1 MSAEIR
7 TYFAIS
13 HDGRMNFEEFDKV
26 DLTPT
31 AKRQFGDILRKNYKS
46 KFSYWHY
53 STDEVENWDYQEVLN
68 GLLDD
73 IIPFQE
79 QLKEIT
85 VRNGYDCDLV
95 AVISVDTN
103 LEEPTPAIILDKR
116 TIDFLAYMGAEF
128 EVDLYRHDSS
138 EDD

>member
-13 HDGRMNFEEFDKV
+13 HDGRMDFDELASV
-26 DLTPT
+26 GLSPT
-31 AKRQFGDILRKNYKS
+31 SKRQLGDIQRNGRKS
-46 KFSYWHY
+46 KFSMWEY
-53 STDEVENWDYQEVLN
+53 STEEVEEWDYQLVLN
-68 GLLDD
+68 GLLDE
-73 IIPFQE
+73 IIPYKE
-79 QLKEIT
+79 QLKVIVEKH
-85 VRNGYDCDLV
+85 GYYCLLE

-103 LEEPTPAIILDKR
+103 EEESTPAINLDKR

-138 EDD
+138 EDE